1 VSRHRRKRHRRPKT
15 TAPAVPP
22 RPPKR
27 PLGER
32 IDERPKAPWHPVPLV
47 ELAVLVG
54 IVCIAL
60 GFFHRDT
67 QAGRATIALG
77 VTLGALGGLDTTVRE
92 HFTGFRSHTLVLA
105 AFPAVAAA
113 ILSALAGAPP
123 PLVPALMLVIFAAAF
138 ALLRRAWLRTRGRS
152 PA

>member
-1 VSRHRRKRHRRPKT
+1 MSRHRGKRRRRPKS

-22 RPPKR
+22 RPPR
-27 PLGER
+27 RTLAER

-54 IVCIAL
+54 IVCIAV
-60 GFFHRDT
+60 GFFNRDSP
-67 QAGRATIALG
+67 AGRATIALG
-77 VTLGALGGLDTTVRE
+77 VTLGAVGGLETTARE
-92 HFTGFRSHTLVLA
+92 HFAGFRSHTLVLA
-105 AFPAVAAA
+105 TFPAVAAA
-113 ILSALAGAPP
+113 VLSALAGAPP
-123 PLVPALMLVIFAAAF
+123 PLVPALMLVIFGAAF

>member
-1 VSRHRRKRHRRPKT
+1 VSRHRSKRRRRPKT

-22 RPPKR
+22 RPPK
-27 PLGER
+27 PTLGER

-54 IVCIAL
+54 IACLAV
-60 GFFHRDT
+60 GFLHRDT
-67 QAGRATIALG
+67 PAGRATIALG

-92 HFTGFRSHTLVLA
+92 HFAGFRSHTLVLA
-105 AFPAVAAA
+105 TVPAVAAA
-113 ILSALAGAPP
+113 VLSALAGAPP
-123 PLVPALMLVIFAAAF
+123 PLVPALMLVIFAGAF